1 MCNKFCFFLIIFY
14 SFLAEAHFNQD
25 YRTLE
30 ITNNSNLSVIVAYKQ
45 RAKNSFS
52 RTLMEVLFKR
62 TIEPGKTESIT
73 ALANNNGE
81 VEVLLK
87 HGFNQ
92 QQKQA
97 FFCCSA
103 NCSKFT
109 IEKVRKRKKAR
120 LQDI

>member
-45 RAKNSFS
+45 RVKSS
-52 RTLMEVLFKR
+52 RSRALMEVFFER
-62 TIEPGKTESIT
+62 TIEPGKKENIT
-73 ALANNNGE
+73 ALVNDEGK
-81 VEVLLK
+81 VEALLK
-87 HGFNQ
+87 YGPNQ
-92 QQKQA
+92 AKKQE
-97 FFCCSA
+97 FFFPV
-103 NCSKFT
+103 NCSKFS